1 MATIDL
7 TTEHTDILRLL
18 SAKVHLGAEKIN
30 YAMKKYVEQ
39 KNSSGNYIFNL
50 SETYNKI
57 KLAAR
62 IIASIKNLS
71 EVIVRT
77 ILCRLFALRIKD
89 SVPSTSSVS
98 TLVLLPLPAA
108 VGFPEPLPIR
118 PPRSSRSQDCSLLL
132 IQSAINRPSL
142 KPAMSVFHALPSA
155 TLMLPSTSSM
165 WLSHAT
171 TASPTPSP

>member
-1 MATIDL
+1 MATSDL
-7 TTEHTDILRLL
+7 NIEQTDILRLL

-71 EVIVRT
+71 EVIVRDVPRRSSAPRT
-77 ILCRLFALRIKD
+77 KA
-89 SVPSTSSVS
+89 SAPSTSSVS
-98 TLVLLPLPAA
+98 TPAPLPPPA
-108 VGFPEPLPIR
+108 VAGFRAPSPTR
-118 PPRSSRSQDCSLLL
+118 PPRSSRS
-132 IQSAINRPSL
+132 PG
-142 KPAMSVFHALPSA
+142 
-155 TLMLPSTSSM
+155 
-165 WLSHAT
+165 
-171 TASPTPSP
+171 

>member
-1 MATIDL
+1 MTTNDL
-7 TTEHTDILRLL
+7 TTEQTDILRLL

-71 EVIVRT
+71 EVIVS
-77 ILCRLFALRIKD
+77 IVLCRSYAPRIRD
-89 SVPSTSSVS
+89 SEPSTNSAS
-98 TLVLLPLPAA
+98 TLVPLLPPPA
-108 VGFPEPLPIR
+108 VGSQVLSPIR
-118 PPRSSRSQDCSLLL
+118 PPRSSRNPDWSLLR
-132 IQSAINRPSL
+132 I
-142 KPAMSVFHALPSA
+142 PSA
-155 TLMLPSTSSM
+155 TSRPSSK
-165 WLSHAT
+165 LAT
-171 TASPTPSP
+171 LAFPLLLCATLTHHSISLT

>member
-1 MATIDL
+1 MATNDL
-7 TTEHTDILRLL
+7 TTEQTDILRLL

-77 ILCRLFALRIKD
+77 LSCRLSAPRTKV

-98 TLVLLPLPAA
+98 TPVPLQLPAA
-108 VGFPEPLPIR
+108 AGSPVPLPTR
-118 PPRSSRSQDCSLLL
+118 LPRSSRSQG
-132 IQSAINRPSL
+132 
-142 KPAMSVFHALPSA
+142 
-155 TLMLPSTSSM
+155 
-165 WLSHAT
+165 
-171 TASPTPSP
+171 

>member
-1 MATIDL
+1 MTTTDL
-7 TTEHTDILRLL
+7 TTEQTDILRLL

-71 EVIVRT
+71 EVIVS
-77 ILCRLFALRIKD
+77 IVLCRSYAPKIRD
-89 SVPSTSSVS
+89 SEPSTNSAS
-98 TLVLLPLPAA
+98 TLVPLLPPPA
-108 VGFPEPLPIR
+108 VGFQVLSPIK
-118 PPRSSRSQDCSLLL
+118 PPRSSKNQDWLLL
-132 IQSAINRPSL
+132 RIPSATNRPLS
-142 KPAMSVFHALPSA
+142 KPAMLAFPPLLYA
-155 TLMLPSTSSM
+155 TPTHHSTSLM
-165 WLSHAT
+165 
-171 TASPTPSP
+171 